1 MTGTAKYPGRLEQTW
16 IYLKKQVRVFVYE
29 NDWKVLPMSALIAAL
44 VTFVVG
50 ANLFVTQEGTLL
62 GTFALVCVCVWN
74 GYFNSIQIVCRERAI
89 LKREHR
95 SGLHMSSYIA
105 AHMIFQLLICTAQV
119 IIMLVIFRVARVSLP
134 KEGLVFGSGTVDIAI
149 TLLLATYAADIMSLF
164 VSCLVHTTTTAM
176 TVMPFL
182 LLFQLIFSGGFFQL
196 GPTASRITP
205 LTVSRWGLESLA
217 AIGRYND
224 LPMVTLWNTVFKF
237 KDIEVLGEKPIL
249 ELIYKLQEK
258 DMVNDFLLWSGSYNQ
273 NVNYA
278 STSPHVVQCWLILIL
293 MIAVFAIISVLLLE
307 RIDKD
312 KR

>member
-1 MTGTAKYPGRLEQTW
+1 MKREHYRGTLTQTPV
-16 IYLKKQVRVFVYE
+16 YLGKLLRMFFYQS
-29 NDWKVLPMSALIAAL
+29 DWKVLPMAAIIAGL
-44 VTFVVG
+44 VTFVTG
-50 ANLFVTQEGTLL
+50 QNMFFTQEGTLT
-62 GTFALVCVCVWN
+62 GCFALVCVCIWN
-74 GYFNSIQIVCRERAI
+74 GFFNSIQVVCRERAI
-89 LKREHR
+89 VKREHR
-95 SGLHMSSYIA
+95 AGMKIRAYIG
-105 AHMIFQLLICTAQV
+105 AHMIYQCILCLLQT
-119 IIMLVIFRVARVSLP
+119 
-134 KEGLVFGSGTVDIAI
+134 AI
-149 TLLLATYAADIMSLF
+149 TLGVCHVAEVRLPASGLITPWGIVDLFISLFLITYASDIMSLA
-164 VSCLVHTTTTAM
+164 VSCIVNNTTTAM